1 MGTRL
6 EKAKTKKATVK
17 RCMQGCP
24 GQLRLEAITRVFRR
38 MGSLVEVIIENIPAE
53 TCLVCGRAFF
63 TREIV
68 QGIDRMLLPFHGKHN
83 AIPNLPPAKVFVD
96 FVEAQRRQAA

>member
-6 EKAKTKKATVK
+6 EKAKTKKTAVK

-24 GQLRLEAITRVFRR
+24 GQPRPETITRVFQRT
-38 MGSLVEVIIENIPAE
+38 GSLVEVILENIPAE
-53 TCLVCGRAFF
+53 VCPICGRAFF
-63 TREIV
+63 AREIV
-68 QGIDRMLLPFHGKHN
+68 QGIDRILLPFHGKHD

-96 FVEAQRRQAA
+96 FAAAQRQQAA